1 MQPTAMPLPGN
12 GSRPPRTPANPPLS
26 TRDELEHRPPV
37 GVILPHSNSPQLVI
51 SLDLPPVTSASPPLC
66 PPSLTLPCARP
77 DAPTHSTPS
86 VSWSAT
92 PREALPSRAV
102 ILAAP
107 DLAVP
112 YQHHHPY
119 RVSFPQSPPASQ
131 LDLRLR
137 LQDPVDLRQL
147 EDRGRDASWSTH
159 RGARHPD
166 DKDLMSQQHGSR
178 SGPSSTFLHDVSSR
192 PTAAR
197 SYTSPAGPPSA
208 MLSLSG
214 GARYEQLQGRGPAL
228 PPIHPPTSEPTPPR
242 SEDRT
247 PRALGVHSIL
257 NPSGDGSLSAES
269 KARSRTASQMESPS
283 PVDRLPGPSPH
294 MSHGVPSYEDQRR
307 QHAHTSS
314 IGHRRVLSPRSPL
327 YRSQSLGMIRPP
339 TGTINAQETPF
350 LSPSSQDY
358 RHEPGSAPNPPLPTP
373 PAAQRSGYNFP
384 PPPPSSIPTPPIQ
397 QSHSRRT
404 SGGMSQPPQPQSA
417 SASPRGMYSYGP
429 AGQHSPA
436 ASLGE
441 IGRPSPVPF
450 QSAPSSA
457 PPPPQFSSQEPD
469 RSYGIPVA
477 STGQSNYQLLTLET
491 NQGHVQI
498 PVDVQAAS
506 KMADEKRKRNA
517 GASARFRA
525 RRKEKE
531 REASSTIARLEQQIR
546 EANEDVEYYKRE
558 RDYFAQLVY
567 QAPGGDRHFPRPP
580 SPRLRRLSMQAQGST
595 GASSGQGS
603 TSASSTPGTGF
614 STYPS
619 DHRSEQRPAES
630 DRNVRR
636 RTSSYL
642 PPPGAVPGQ
651 QAQPQVAYPPASYP
665 PLAAASPVPGS
676 RTPSASMQH
685 APPQQPQQQQ
695 QQQQPP
701 QPGYPTPY
709 APERTDRSW
718 PPQTSA
724 GRGPPGLP
732 PPGQH

>member
-1 MQPTAMPLPGN
+1 MQ
-12 GSRPPRTPANPPLS
+12 
-26 TRDELEHRPPV
+26 
-37 GVILPHSNSPQLVI
+37 
-51 SLDLPPVTSASPPLC
+51 
-66 PPSLTLPCARP
+66 
-77 DAPTHSTPS
+77 
-86 VSWSAT
+86 
-92 PREALPSRAV
+92 
-102 ILAAP
+102 
-107 DLAVP
+107 
-112 YQHHHPY
+112 
-119 RVSFPQSPPASQ
+119 
-131 LDLRLR
+131 
-137 LQDPVDLRQL
+137 
-147 EDRGRDASWSTH
+147 
-159 RGARHPD
+159 
-166 DKDLMSQQHGSR
+166 
-178 SGPSSTFLHDVSSR
+178 
-192 PTAAR
+192 
-197 SYTSPAGPPSA
+197 
-208 MLSLSG
+208 SLSG
-214 GARYEQLQGRGPAL
+214 GARYEPSHSRGPAL

-242 SEDRT
+242 SEGRT

-257 NPSGDGSLSAES
+257 NPSAGDGGSHEPKGL
-269 KARSRTASQMESPS
+269 RRTASQMESPS
-283 PVDRLPGPSPH
+283 PIDRLSGPSPH
-294 MSHGVPSYEDQRR
+294 FGQPGHHEDPRR
-307 QHAHTSS
+307 AQALGSS
-314 IGHRRVLSPRSPL
+314 TGSQRRVLSPRSPI
-327 YRSQSLGMIRPP
+327 YRSQSMNMIRPP

-384 PPPPSSIPTPPIQ
+384 PPPPSIPTPPIQ

-404 SGGMSQPPQPQSA
+404 SGGVSQPPQPQSA

-436 ASLGE
+436 TPLGE

-450 QSAPSSA
+450 QPAPSSA
-457 PPPPQFSSQEPD
+457 PAPPQFSSQEPD

-531 REASSTIARLEQQIR
+531 REASTTISRLEQQVR
-546 EANEDVEYYKRE
+546 EANEDIEYYKRE

-567 QAPGGDRHFPRPP
+567 QAPGGDRHFPRPH
-580 SPRLRRLSMQAQGST
+580 SPRSRRLSMQAQGST

-603 TSASSTPGTGF
+603 ASAGSTPGAGF
-614 STYPS
+614 PGYPPDQRS
-619 DHRSEQRPAES
+619 DQRPSES

-642 PPPGAVPGQ
+642 PPPGAASGQ
-651 QAQPQVAYPPASYP
+651 QAQPQVGYPPGSYP
-665 PLAAASPVPGS
+665 PLAAASPAPGS
-676 RTPSASMQH
+676 RTPSGSMQH
-685 APPQQPQQQQ
+685 GPPQQP
-695 QQQQPP
+695 PP

-709 APERTDRSW
+709 GPERTDRSW
-718 PPQTSA
+718 PPQPPT
-724 GRGPPGLP
+724 GRGPPLP